1 MNAKV
6 SYLSPASQ
14 QPVLDD
20 ILSTTRV
27 FLLEWQQGNL
37 KPLPTLYES
46 IERHAKFW
54 TALPSE
60 WQLKPCGWRQSCMQ
74 AG

>member
-27 FLLEWQQGNL
+27 FLLGGSRA
-37 KPLPTLYES
+37 T
-46 IERHAKFW
+46 
-54 TALPSE
+54 
-60 WQLKPCGWRQSCMQ
+60 
-74 AG
+74 